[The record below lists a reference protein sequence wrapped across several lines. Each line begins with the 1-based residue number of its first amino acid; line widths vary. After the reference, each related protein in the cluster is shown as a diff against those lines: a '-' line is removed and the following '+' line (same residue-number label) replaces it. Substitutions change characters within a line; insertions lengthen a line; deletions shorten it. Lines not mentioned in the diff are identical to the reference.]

1 MAGIDWRRTMVTS
14 ISRDEG
20 VAVKHHQM
28 MRGAEHG
35 RSEPREHHGLP
46 AEPRP
51 ALAAMNFRSIRA
63 GALASA
69 GLVLFFVVV
78 VAGASG
84 SWEHLADQVRQDWYY
99 LVAIVTGF
107 GVQVALLSELRRRH
121 RLRPGAATAGGAGAG
136 ASGVGM
142 VACCAHHLAD
152 LAPFLGA
159 TGAAV
164 FLTDYRVAF
173 MILGII
179 VTAAGVTI
187 AARRLRHTPAVPAH
201 GEEVERCAV
210 A

>member
-1 MAGIDWRRTMVTS
+1 MIR
-14 ISRDEG
+14 
-20 VAVKHHQM
+20 
-28 MRGAEHG
+28 EHG
-35 RSEPREHHGLP
+35 GGEQRQHRNP
-46 AEPRP
+46 ASTELRP
-51 ALAAMNFRSIRA
+51 AAGTINRRSIRT
-63 GALASA
+63 GAVASV
-69 GLVLFFVVV
+69 GLVLLFVVV

-99 LVAIVTGF
+99 LVAIITGF

-121 RLRPGAATAGGAGAG
+121 HLHPAAATAGGAGAG
-136 ASGVGM
+136 ASSVGM

-173 MILGII
+173 MILGIV
-179 VTAAGVTI
+179 VTAAGVSI
-187 AARRLRHTPAVPAH
+187 AAWRLHHTPAVPTH
-201 GEEVERCAV
+201 DEQVERCAV